1 MSNEIVGVLLAAGLS
16 NRMGQEN
23 KLLLKVSDQ
32 LSMVRYSVETLLES
46 KIDHLYVVVG
56 FEASAVENEL
66 RGLSVTIVNNR
77 DYQNGQASSVRAGFS
92 AIDKKYKAVLL
103 ALSDQP
109 FLISKDIDK
118 FIDEFFKTKVEQVFI
133 PYCDEQRGNPIILP
147 KSYVSEILCS
157 SKNLACKNYTKK
169 NPHSVHKYETLNQNF
184 FKDLDTP
191 EAYQEFLRINN
202 NGQSCPQ

>member
-32 LSMVRYSVETLLES
+32 LSMVRYSVETLLAS
-46 KIDHLYVVVG
+46 KIDQLYVVVG

-66 RGLSVTIVNNR
+66 RDLPITIVNNW
-77 DYQNGQASSVRAGFS
+77 DYQNGQASSVRAGLS
-92 AIDKKYKAVLL
+92 AINKKYKAVLL

-109 FLISKDIDK
+109 FLVSNDINK
-118 FIDEFFKTKVEQVFI
+118 FVDEFFRTEGEQVFI

-147 KSYVSEILCS
+147 NSCISEILCS
-157 SKNLACKNYTKK
+157 SKKFACKNYTKK
-169 NPHSVHKYETLNQNF
+169 NPHSVQKYETLNQNY

-191 EAYQEFLRINN
+191 EAYQDFLRINN

>member
-16 NRMGQEN
+16 NRMGPEN

-32 LSMVRYSVETLLES
+32 LSMVRYTVEMLVAS
-46 KIDHLYVVVG
+46 KIDHLYVVLG
-56 FEASAVENEL
+56 FEANAIENEL
-66 RGLSVTIVNNR
+66 RDLPITIVNNK
-77 DYQNGQASSVRAGFS
+77 DFQNGQASSVRAGLS
-92 AIDKKYKAVLL
+92 AINKTYKAVLL

-109 FLISKDIDK
+109 FLVSSDINK
-118 FIDEFFKTKVEQVFI
+118 FIDEFLRTEIEQVFI

-147 KSYVSEILCS
+147 SSCVSEILCS
-157 SKNLACKNYTKK
+157 SHNLACKNYTKN

-191 EAYQEFLRINN
+191 DAYQDFLRINN
-202 NGQSCPQ
+202 NGLNCPQ